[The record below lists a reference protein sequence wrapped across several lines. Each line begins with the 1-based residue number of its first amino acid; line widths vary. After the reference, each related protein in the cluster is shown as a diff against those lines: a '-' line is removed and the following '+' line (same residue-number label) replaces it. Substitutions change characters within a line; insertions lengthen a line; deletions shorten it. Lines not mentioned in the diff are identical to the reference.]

1 MVSPP
6 WHPVAGLVRYIKRVH
21 VVLAGIAGVEGN
33 MILLDSSSVVNL
45 SALAQ
50 DSEYILARMRIRN
63 SAMIARAIWSVYAN
77 KILIVKA

>member
-1 MVSPP
+1 M
-6 WHPVAGLVRYIKRVH
+6 AGLVRYIKRVH

-33 MILLDSSSVVNL
+33 MILLDSSSVVKL

-63 SAMIARAIWSVYAN
+63 SAMIARAIGSVYAN

>member
-1 MVSPP
+1 M
-6 WHPVAGLVRYIKRVH
+6 AGLVRYIKRVH

-33 MILLDSSSVVNL
+33 MILLDSSSVVKL

-50 DSEYILARMRIRN
+50 DSEYILARMWIRN
-63 SAMIARAIWSVYAN
+63 SAMIARAIGSVYAN